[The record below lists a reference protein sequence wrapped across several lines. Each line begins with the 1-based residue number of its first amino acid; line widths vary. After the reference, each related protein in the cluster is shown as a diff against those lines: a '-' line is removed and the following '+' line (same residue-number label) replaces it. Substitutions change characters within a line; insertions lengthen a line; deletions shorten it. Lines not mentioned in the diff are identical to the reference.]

1 MPGIVKSKENKVLRK
16 ILIPVDGDSESN
28 RAIIWY
34 AENMK
39 RDGDLVIFLH
49 ILSPIL
55 PSALSGLSKES
66 ELMPAGSAYYVTEKN
81 MQTGRLLCQQL
92 VHEANKRGIT
102 SEAMIQI
109 DTKPGPAIIKIITEQ
124 NIDNVIM
131 FKRNLGF
138 FKRAITG
145 GSVSS
150 YVLHH
155 SHIAVSIISQV
166 NNN

>member
-81 MQTGRLLCQQL
+81 MQT
-92 VHEANKRGIT
+92 
-102 SEAMIQI
+102 AMIQI